1 MKKKPIAE
9 ESHRELVQNL
19 AKRTKTLDPWKEV
32 TVYSMQERDIV
43 GNKKVRENDVASD
56 EFENTLSTRK
66 SFLNNSSCT
75 RQIIAIFDN
84 SNI

>member
-1 MKKKPIAE
+1 
-9 ESHRELVQNL
+9 
-19 AKRTKTLDPWKEV
+19 
-32 TVYSMQERDIV
+32 MQERDIV

-84 SNI
+84 DNI